1 MAGDR
6 TRIVHRYRLLDCGYA
21 RTEEIWDADYFDP
34 WIGCAGETVR
44 VFFYRQQKRESLLA
58 DELSVFPSG
67 DSFADRHSQ
76 EPLGRSI
83 IKASMDSIRA
93 TVSPLFGVSPGPCR
107 SQPEQD
113 LAV

>member
-21 RTEEIWDADYFDP
+21 RTEEIWDAAYFDP

-44 VFFYRQQKRESLLA
+44 VFFDRQQKPESLLA
-58 DELSVFPSG
+58 DELPVVPSG
-67 DSFADRHSQ
+67 DSFAVRHSQ

-83 IKASMDSIRA
+83 IKASMHSIRA
-93 TVSPLFGVSPGPCR
+93 TVSPLFGVSPGPSR

>member
-1 MAGDR
+1 MGGDR
-6 TRIVHRYRLLDCGYA
+6 TRIVHRYRLLA

-34 WIGCAGETVR
+34 WIWIGCAGETVR
-44 VFFYRQQKRESLLA
+44 VFFYRQQKPESLLA

-67 DSFADRHSQ
+67 NSFAVRHSE
-76 EPLGRSI
+76 EPLGRSM
-83 IKASMDSIRA
+83 IKASMDSIHA
-93 TVSPLFGVSPGPCR
+93 TVSPLFGVSPGPSR